1 MGREIGNWERFF
13 RRVRVLNG
21 WAVIGA
27 SALCLGLAVAFF
39 HTGHHMV
46 ASGQFLDTIFGF
58 GGMAAGGILLLAIA
72 STLFLVLLSYVV
84 GWPTFE
90 DRIQLMSPDE
100 VTVSPFL
107 LPSDAGEP
115 EKSPMG
121 MHIPNLI
128 YTEEPVLNHD
138 QSDSQE

>member
-1 MGREIGNWERFF
+1 MGRDIGNWERFF

-27 SALCLGLAVAFF
+27 SALCLGLAVVFF
-39 HTGHHMV
+39 HVGHHML
-46 ASGQFLDTIFGF
+46 ASGQFLDGVFGF

-72 STLFLVLLSYVV
+72 STLFLILLSYVI
-84 GWPTFE
+84 GWATFE

-100 VTVSPFL
+100 VTISPLL
-107 LPSDAGEP
+107 LPSNQNQVVNKPD
-115 EKSPMG
+115 G

-138 QSDSQE
+138 ETSSQ